1 MIRIIIDWDYLSP
14 TLGVASGI
22 CSVDDVDYANRRG
35 PNQVNNILKC
45 KVTVERGSLGFTG
58 VKEGEGVPSKLFE
71 KFRKEISELAHSYHR
86 GMLLEDCTYYWY
98 DEDNEINIK
107 EIEENQKDY
116 EKMYKMVNQRDES
129 LYKPTGVNIIKK
141 RDKK

>member
-14 TLGVASGI
+14 TLGVVSGI
-22 CSVDDVDYANRRG
+22 CSVDNVNYANRD
-35 PNQVNNILKC
+35 NQVINIIKC
-45 KVTVERGSLGFTG
+45 KVTVERGSIGFSG
-58 VKEGEGVPSKLFE
+58 LKEGEGVPSKLFD
-71 KFRKEISELAHSYHR
+71 KFRKEISEIAHSYHR

-116 EKMYKMVNQRDES
+116 EKMYEMVNHRDES
-129 LYKPTGVNIIKK
+129 LYKPTGVNIIKRK
-141 RDKK
+141 NDKK